1 MKKFAFSDKG
11 PRANNQD
18 SYCVE
23 TKGIETIA
31 SVADGVG
38 GNQGGE
44 IASKLAVDSFKKS
57 FAAGLQLTACLET
70 AHRDISEQA
79 ALDQTLHGMATTFT
93 AIHWNGGILKG
104 VHTGDSRAYLL
115 RGLGLKQLTK
125 DHTEVARLI
134 AEGKISKKDS
144 VHYPRK
150 NVLTSALGTH
160 KDLLIDEFSSEVET
174 GDRLLLITDGVYGV
188 VTKKTLVTLSLEN
201 PDFIV
206 FCEKII
212 RKVCDATAT
221 DNFTLVGLEF

>member
-1 MKKFAFSDKG
+1 MQTFAFSDKG
-11 PRANNQD
+11 PRSNNQD

-44 IASKLAVDSFKKS
+44 IASRLAVDSFTKS
-57 FAAGLQLTACLET
+57 VAAGLQLTDCLES
-70 AHRDISEQA
+70 AHRSISEKA
-79 ALDQTLHGMATTFT
+79 ALDPTLYGMATTFT
-93 AIHWNGGILKG
+93 AVHWDGEVLKG

-115 RGLGLKQLTK
+115 RGVGLKQLTK
-125 DHTEVARLI
+125 DHTEVARLV
-134 AEGKISKKDS
+134 AEGKISKEDS

-160 KDLLIDEFSSEVET
+160 KNLLIDEFSFEVKA
-174 GDRLLLITDGVYGV
+174 GDRLLLITDGIHGV
-188 VTKKTLVTLSLEN
+188 VTKKCLVNLSLTHT
-201 PDFIV
+201 DFIE
-206 FCEKII
+206 FCEEVI
-212 RKVCDATAT
+212 RMVNNVTAT

>member
-1 MKKFAFSDKG
+1 MQIFAFSDKG
-11 PRANNQD
+11 PRTNNQD

-44 IASKLAVDSFKKS
+44 IASRLAVDSFKKS

-70 AHRDISEQA
+70 AHRSISEQA
-79 ALDQTLHGMATTFT
+79 ALDPALHGMATTFT
-93 AIHWNGGILKG
+93 AVHWDGRVLKG

-115 RGLGLKQLTK
+115 RGLGLKQLTI
-125 DHTEVARLI
+125 DHTEVARLV
-134 AEGKISKKDS
+134 AEGKISKEDS

-160 KDLLIDEFSSEVET
+160 KNLLIDEFSFEMEP

-188 VTKKTLVTLSLEN
+188 VTKKFLVGLSLVHS
-201 PDFIV
+201 DFIE
-206 FCEKII
+206 FCEEII
-212 RKVCDATAT
+212 RKVNDVTAT

>member
-1 MKKFAFSDKG
+1 VQTFAFSDKG
-11 PRANNQD
+11 PRTNNQD

-44 IASKLAVDSFKKS
+44 IASMLAVESFKKS
-57 FAAGLQLTACLET
+57 FAAGLRLTDCLEA
-70 AHRDISEQA
+70 AHRSISEQA
-79 ALDQTLHGMATTFT
+79 ALDPALHGMATTFT
-93 AIHWNGGILKG
+93 AVHWDGGVLKG

-115 RGLGLKQLTK
+115 RGFGLKQLTK
-125 DHTEVARLI
+125 DHTEVARLV
-134 AEGKISKKDS
+134 AEGKISKEDS

-160 KDLLIDEFSSEVET
+160 KNLLIDEFSFEVKA

-188 VTKKTLVTLSLEN
+188 VTKKNLVNLSIEN
-201 PDFIV
+201 SDFIK
-206 FCEKII
+206 FCEG
-212 RKVCDATAT
+212 VVNQVNNATAT

>member
-1 MKKFAFSDKG
+1 VQTFAFSDKG
-11 PRANNQD
+11 PRSNNQD

-44 IASKLAVDSFKKS
+44 IASRLAVDSFTKS
-57 FAAGLQLTACLET
+57 IAAGLQLTDCLES
-70 AHRDISEQA
+70 AHRSISEKA
-79 ALDQTLHGMATTFT
+79 ALDPTLHGMATTFT
-93 AIHWNGGILKG
+93 AVHWDGEVLKG

-115 RGLGLKQLTK
+115 RGVGLKQLTK
-125 DHTEVARLI
+125 DHTEVARLV
-134 AEGKISKKDS
+134 AEGKISKEDS

-160 KDLLIDEFSSEVET
+160 KNLLIDEFSFQVKA
-174 GDRLLLITDGVYGV
+174 GDRLLLITDGIHGV
-188 VTKKTLVTLSLEN
+188 VTKKCLVNLSLTHT
-201 PDFIV
+201 DFIE
-206 FCEKII
+206 FCEEVI
-212 RKVCDATAT
+212 RMVNNVTAT

>member
-1 MKKFAFSDKG
+1 MQIFAFSDKG
-11 PRANNQD
+11 PRTNNQD

-44 IASKLAVDSFKKS
+44 IASKLAVDSFKES
-57 FAAGLQLTACLET
+57 FAARLGLTACLEN
-70 AHRDISEQA
+70 AHRSISEKA
-79 ALDQTLHGMATTFT
+79 ALDPTLHGMATTFT
-93 AIHWNGGILKG
+93 AIHWDGHALKG

-115 RGLGLKQLTK
+115 RGNGLKQLTK
-125 DHTEVARLI
+125 DHTEVARLV
-134 AEGKISKKDS
+134 AEGKISKEDS

-160 KDLLIDEFSSEVET
+160 KNLLIDEFSFEVQT
-174 GDRLLLITDGVYGV
+174 GDRLLLITDGIYGV
-188 VTKKTLVTLSLEN
+188 VTKKCLVNLSLAHT
-201 PDFIV
+201 DFIE
-206 FCEKII
+206 FCEDVL
-212 RKVCDATAT
+212 RQVNNFTAT